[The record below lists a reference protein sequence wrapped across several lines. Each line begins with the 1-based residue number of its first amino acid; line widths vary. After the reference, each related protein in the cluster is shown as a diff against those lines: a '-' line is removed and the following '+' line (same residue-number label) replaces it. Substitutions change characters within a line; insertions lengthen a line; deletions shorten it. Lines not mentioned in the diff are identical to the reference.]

1 MALAT
6 KFEKE
11 LQRLF
16 YRRTSW
22 LRKAIGKNRPG
33 RPHIFNRKKVEPKL
47 YELGELATHILVKRR
62 ARREFRRAVDRKRQ
76 WHVKRGKG
84 FGIDAK
90 QRQFRRWYEKHIGN
104 KNCVYAFWSNKECVY
119 VGRTSQGKGRPA
131 GWFDRVWFQP
141 VTRIDIYSVRRRSEV
156 PKAEC
161 LAVHLFDPSVN
172 KNWPSIGSYTKKCPI
187 CKATKEIDHELKS
200 IFWLR

>member
-1 MALAT
+1 MALTT
-6 KFEKE
+6 KFERE
-11 LQRLF
+11 LGRLF

-33 RPHIFNRKKVEPKL
+33 RPHVFNRRRVEPKL
-47 YELGELATHILVKRR
+47 EELGELAAQILVKRR
-62 ARREFRRAVDRKRQ
+62 ARREFLRAVDAKRQ

-90 QRQFRRWYEKHIGN
+90 RKRFKRWYENHIGN
-104 KNCVYAFWSNKECVY
+104 KNCVYAFWSPKECVY
-119 VGRTSQGKGRPA
+119 VGRTLRGRSRPA

-141 VTRIDIYSVRRRSEV
+141 VTRIDIYSMGRRSEV
-156 PKAEC
+156 PKVEC
-161 LAVHLFDPSVN
+161 LAMHLFDPVQN

-200 IFWLR
+200 IFRLR